1 MHSYTLFSNDPI
13 LALLAYSFKELKLVR
28 VVAGFR
34 ASGPG
39 SNLCGEGE
47 AVDGKDCCSFH
58 LLGCRASFP
67 GQGRGQ
73 RGSAGAVTAA
83 FSCDPDNNASPEVL
97 KRLQEEKER
106 RECSKRQ
113 RRK

>member
-1 MHSYTLFSNDPI
+1 MHSYILFSNDHI

-47 AVDGKDCCSFH
+47 AADGKDCCSFH
-58 LLGCRASFP
+58 LLGCRASLP

-83 FSCDPDNNASPEVL
+83 FSCDPGNDASPEVL
-97 KRLQEEKER
+97 KRLQEEKEKDAG
-106 RECSKRQ
+106 EG
-113 RRK
+113 